1 MQEKQA
7 MSNVTDSKVR
17 EKQTNQPGEK
27 GQTTALLQ
35 QKRVGTLLMQLRAF
49 IALFLIVVI
58 FAFLSPDFLTPGNI
72 VISINHA
79 SIYAIL
85 AIGMSFTILTGGI
98 DLSVGSV
105 VGLAGM
111 IAGCLISQGLI
122 LPMFGAIVYFNVWMI
137 VLITLIIGILIGLI
151 NGWVIT
157 RFNVVPFI
165 ATLGMLY
172 VARGFAMLTSNGA
185 TFPNLAG
192 DPSLQ
197 NTGFPFLGAGL
208 ILGIPTP
215 IWLMAV
221 TGLIAGFVATRTPFG
236 RRVYAVGGNQRAAEL
251 AGIRVNRIK
260 LIVYAISGFC
270 AALAG
275 LIIAS
280 QLQAAQPNAGNTY
293 ELTAIAA
300 VVLGGTSLFGGRGSI
315 SGSIIGAFVI
325 SVLGDG
331 MVLIGVS
338 EFWQMVVKGLV
349 IILAVVIDQVQVRV
363 QRRAAQAK
371 A

>member
-1 MQEKQA
+1 MPSTARPELSEKPV
-7 MSNVTDSKVR
+7 S
-17 EKQTNQPGEK
+17 QPGEK
-27 GQTTALLQ
+27 GQRSR
-35 QKRVGTLLMQLRAF
+35 QKQLGTLLLRLRAF
-49 IALFLIVVI
+49 IALILIIVI
-58 FAFLSPDFLTPGNI
+58 FAFLSPNFLTPGDI
-72 VISINHA
+72 VISIDHA

-98 DLSVGSV
+98 DLSVGSM

-111 IAGCLISQGLI
+111 IAGSLIYQGLV
-122 LPMFGAIVYFNVWMI
+122 LPMFGVIVYFNPWI
-137 VLITLIIGILIGLI
+137 IISITLIIGILIGLI

-172 VARGFAMLTSNGA
+172 VARGLALLTSNGA
-185 TFPNLAG
+185 TFPNLGG
-192 DPSLQ
+192 DPSLG
-197 NTGFPFLGAGL
+197 NTGFPFLGSGQ

-221 TGLIAGFVATRTPFG
+221 TGLIAAFVATRTPFG

-270 AALAG
+270 AALVG

-280 QLQAAQPNAGNTY
+280 QLQAAQPDAGNTY

-315 SGSIIGAFVI
+315 GGSIIGAFVI

-338 EFWQMVVKGLV
+338 EFWQMVVKGVV
-349 IILAVVIDQVQVRV
+349 IVLAVVIDQVQLRL
-363 QRRAAQAK
+363 QRRASLAK
-371 A
+371 V

>member
-1 MQEKQA
+1 M
-7 MSNVTDSKVR
+7 SKVSPTTGAELK
-17 EKQTNQPGEK
+17 EKPTGQPGEK
-27 GQTTALLQ
+27 KPTASLLQ
-35 QKRVGTLLMQLRAF
+35 RKGVGTLLLQLRAF
-49 IALFLIVVI
+49 IALFLIVII
-58 FAFLSPDFLTPGNI
+58 FAFLSPNFLTPGNI

-85 AIGMSFTILTGGI
+85 AIGMAFTILTGGI
-98 DLSVGSV
+98 DLSVGSI

-111 IAGCLISQGLI
+111 LAGYLIYQGLA
-122 LPMFGAIVYFNVWMI
+122 LPIFGVIVYFNVWAI
-137 VLITLIIGILIGLI
+137 VIVTLIVGVLIGLLS
-151 NGWVIT
+151 GWVIT

-165 ATLGMLY
+165 ATLGILY
-172 VARGFAMLTSNGA
+172 VARGFAMLISNGA
-185 TFPNLAG
+185 TYPNLAG
-192 DPSLQ
+192 DPALE
-197 NTGFPFLGAGL
+197 NTGFPFLGSGQ

-221 TGLIAGFVATRTPFG
+221 TGIIAAFVATRTPFG

-315 SGSIIGAFVI
+315 GGSIIGAFVI

-338 EFWQMVVKGLV
+338 EFWQMVVKGIV